1 MEIIQ
6 LVQNVNKELIFFYFC
21 LRESYKVKRVP
32 QVKIVSGT
40 DINVLNSNPGQTLL
54 GVLRENNIEIFAPC
68 GGNGTCGKCRV
79 MVKGHGIVTSCL
91 FSVNENIEIVLPDKK
106 ESEILVT
113 QHAYTKILPL
123 NPGKVSDLVSFPL
136 GIAVDLGTT
145 TIVCYLVNLLTGSV
159 IETLSGTNPQAR
171 FGADVISRI
180 QYAGNGEKELKQLQ
194 DVIIDFLNEKIK
206 MFAESTG
213 FEAALIVKI
222 TIAANNTMLH
232 LLKGVDPAPL
242 ALVPFTPVFTGFQ
255 YLKAKDMGLKTNEDA
270 SVTLLPSLSA
280 YVGADII
287 AGIASLE
294 PGDKIKKYLFLDVGT
309 NGELA
314 LITPD
319 KIWSCATAAGPAFEG
334 ANISCGM
341 GAVSGAIKT
350 FDAYGFKVIGNE
362 SPSGICGSGL
372 IDLVAVLL
380 EKGIVNVEGNMDED
394 YVIADETISGG
405 NETLF
410 FKRQDVR
417 EMQLAKSAVRSG
429 INILMQEAGMD
440 FSEIDVLFLAGGFG
454 NYINIENAMKIG
466 LLPVELKNKVIPI
479 GNTSGTGSILALKS
493 TMFEN
498 NLNEVIAKSVLVE
511 LSANENFEMEF
522 AMNMYF

>member
-1 MEIIQ
+1 MPR
-6 LVQNVNKELIFFYFC
+6 V
-21 LRESYKVKRVP
+21 KV
-32 QVKIVSGT
+32 ISETGIT
-40 DINVLNSNPGQTLL
+40 ILNSNPGQTLL
-54 GVLRENNIEIFAPC
+54 GILREHNIEIVAPC

-79 MVKGHGIVTSCL
+79 MVKGRGIVTSCL
-91 FSVNENIEIVLPDKK
+91 FTVNEDIEVVLPDKK

-113 QHAYTKILPL
+113 QHAYTKVLPL

-136 GIAVDLGTT
+136 GVAVDIGTT

-159 IETLSGTNPQAR
+159 IETLSGINPQAR

-180 QYAGNGEKELKQLQ
+180 QYAGKGEKELKQLQ

-213 FEAALIVKI
+213 FEATLIVKI

-232 LLKGVDPAPL
+232 LLKGVDPTSL

-255 YLKAKDMGLKTNEDA
+255 YLKAKDMGLNTNGDA
-270 SVTLLPSLSA
+270 LVTLLPSLSA

-287 AGIASLE
+287 AGIASIE
-294 PGDKIKKYLFLDVGT
+294 PGDKIKNYLFLDVGT

-314 LITPD
+314 LVTPG

-341 GAVSGAIKT
+341 GAVSGAIKI
-350 FDAYGFKVIGNE
+350 FDDHGFEVIGNE
-362 SPSGICGSGL
+362 PPSGICGSGL

-380 EKGIVNVEGNMDED
+380 EKEIVNAEGNMDED
-394 YVIADETISGG
+394 YIIADETISAG
-405 NETLF
+405 NERLI
-410 FKRQDVR
+410 FKRKDIR
-417 EMQLAKSAVRSG
+417 EVQLAKSAIRSG

-440 FSEIDVLFLAGGFG
+440 FNEVDVLFLAGGFG

-466 LLPVELKNKVIPI
+466 LLPVELKNKVMPI
-479 GNTSGTGSILALKS
+479 GNTSGTGAILALKS
-493 TMFEN
+493 IMFEN
-498 NLNEVIAKSVLVE
+498 SLDEVIAKSELVE